1 MLCNIKKSLFLAS
14 MKNFFQKTS
23 SFSLSLL
30 VLFST
35 MSFTIDKHFCG
46 TELVDFG
53 IFSKALT
60 CKSEAKTCGVK
71 MDHKMDH
78 EMVAD
83 EIDSCCTNQKMAL
96 SGQDELKISFHLLD
110 FDQQLFLT
118 TFTYSFI
125 YLYES
130 SSLSEIPFRYY
141 TPPLLVADIQVLDQV
156 FLI

>member
-1 MLCNIKKSLFLAS
+1 
-14 MKNFFQKTS
+14 MKNFFQKTC
-23 SFSLSLL
+23 SFSLALL

-35 MSFTIDKHFCG
+35 MSFSVDKHFCG
-46 TELVDFG
+46 TELVDLA
-53 IFSKALT
+53 IFSKAMT
-60 CKSEAKTCGVK
+60 CISEAKTCGVK
-71 MDHKMDH
+71 MDHKMGHKMNH

-83 EIDSCCTNQKMAL
+83 EKDSCCTNQKTEL
-96 SGQDELKISFHLLD
+96 NGQDELNISFHFLD

-125 YLYES
+125 YKYES
-130 SSLSEIPFRYY
+130 SSIAEIPFRYY